1 MSTIA
6 ERLRS
11 ITRRPDG
18 KTDRGTLANLR
29 RALSTTTRHYAW
41 PVLASIGLEIVDED
55 AVLVA
60 ALYAEH
66 PRHTDAKENLGNT
79 WRQVYHKRKPGGGDQ
94 KDSYQTRFR
103 RLISCDRN
111 ELPDQLV
118 AVVRLADDGEG
129 VAINYNLL
137 YQDLRFWG
145 DAAKLRWAKQFYA
158 VKDDEGGQEGQ

>member
-41 PVLASIGLEIVDED
+41 PVLASIGLEIDDED

-79 WRQVYHKRKPGGGDQ
+79 WRQVY
-94 KDSYQTRFR
+94 
-103 RLISCDRN
+103 LISCDRN